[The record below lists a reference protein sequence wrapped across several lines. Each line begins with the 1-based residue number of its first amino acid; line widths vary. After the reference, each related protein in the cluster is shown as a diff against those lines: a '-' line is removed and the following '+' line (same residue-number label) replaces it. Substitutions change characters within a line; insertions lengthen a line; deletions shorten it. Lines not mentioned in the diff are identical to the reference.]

1 MPMALANNNS
11 NFAAAWFKRS
21 SLKDLLNQMTIGNFE
36 KILGDLENCAYI
48 QKTIR
53 KIEGLS
59 FTIVWSWHVES
70 EK

>member
-1 MPMALANNNS
+1 
-11 NFAAAWFKRS
+11 
-21 SLKDLLNQMTIGNFE
+21 MTIGNFE